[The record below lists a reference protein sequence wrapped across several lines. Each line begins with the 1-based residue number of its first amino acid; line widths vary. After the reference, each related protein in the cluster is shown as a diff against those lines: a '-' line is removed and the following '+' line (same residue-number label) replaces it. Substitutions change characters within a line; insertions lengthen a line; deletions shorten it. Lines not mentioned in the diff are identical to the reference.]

1 MKGRPIL
8 FSAPMVR
15 ALLAGTKTQT
25 RRALRPQ
32 PVDQSTGCDLPAG
45 ARPDSLPACPYGVPG
60 DRLWVRETW
69 GLRKQLDITDWYR
82 GPIGGASE
90 QEWTVDFRAD
100 YGPNQE
106 QCFWRPSIYMPRWA
120 SRIVLELTSVR
131 VERLHAITPAD
142 AIAEGVVSLAAY
154 RSLWDD
160 INGAGAWRL
169 NPWVWV
175 LGLRRVTP

>member
-1 MKGRPIL
+1 MKERPIL
-8 FSAPMVR
+8 FSAQMVR

-32 PVDQSTGCDLPAG
+32 PVDPYTGRDLPAG

-69 GLRKQLDITDWYR
+69 CNGMTEDGYDGVCYR
-82 GPIGGASE
+82 ASGDVCVE
-90 QEWTVDFRAD
+90 GR
-100 YGPNQE
+100 
-106 QCFWRPSIYMPRWA
+106 WRPSIYMPRWA

-142 AIAEGVVSLAAY
+142 AIAEGVSSLSAY
-154 RSLWDD
+154 RSLWES
-160 INGAGAWRL
+160 INGTGSWRS